1 MDNFF
6 RVFGFAQLQ
15 YRQLFTAAGINECDG
30 TLQRV
35 THVQHLIFFIQGSG
49 KGTTAG
55 FDNFSRGEFLQIEF
69 IDKPAGF
76 IFIKRRRR
84 GSKKRILLAINRQF
98 IHAVAN
104 VAGQKIFLR

>member
-15 YRQLFTAAGINECDG
+15 YRQLFTAAGINERDR

-35 THVQHLIFFIQGSG
+35 ADIQHLVFCIQGSG

-55 FDNFSRGEFLQIEF
+55 FDNFSRGELLQIEF

-104 VAGQKIFLR
+104 VAGQKILLR